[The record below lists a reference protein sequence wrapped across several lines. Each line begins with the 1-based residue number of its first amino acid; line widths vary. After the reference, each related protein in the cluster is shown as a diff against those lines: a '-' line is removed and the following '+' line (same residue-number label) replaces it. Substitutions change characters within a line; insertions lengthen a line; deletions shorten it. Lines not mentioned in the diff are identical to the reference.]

1 MERRRGGGFRTG
13 PVIAVVVAALLG
25 GVAGGLIVDALED
38 GDGGSSAATEAGC
51 SATSVAERDLRSVV
65 TIKVVGAGGGGSG
78 SGSILD
84 TDGHVLTNNHVIA
97 AAASA
102 GHVEVVF
109 NDGETSD
116 ATIVG
121 RDPSTDI
128 AVLKLADTEGLQPI
142 ALGDSS
148 EVRIGAPTIALGAP
162 LGLSNTVTSGIVSA
176 LDRNVSVPGEGSQ
189 AALLVDAIQTDA
201 SINPGNSGGALVDC
215 EGRLIGV
222 PTAGAT
228 VPNASGEASAGS
240 VGIGFAVPANLAKA
254 VADEIIATGK
264 VEHGY
269 IGLQASPAQAPDGEP
284 AGLRVAAVDPVG
296 PAAQAGIQVG
306 DVITA
311 VEGEA
316 VDSSDQ
322 LLALTLTRRAG
333 STLKME
339 IERAGATHSVT
350 ITLGKPG

>member
-1 MERRRGGGFRTG
+1 MEGRRSGRFRTG
-13 PVIAVVVAALLG
+13 PVIAVIVAALLG
-25 GVAGGLIVDALED
+25 GVVGGLLVDALRSD
-38 GDGGSSAATEAGC
+38 DDSSSAGTEGAC
-51 SATSVAERDLRSVV
+51 AATSVAERDLRSVV
-65 TIKVVGAGGGGSG
+65 TIKVVGPGGGGSG

-102 GHVEVVF
+102 GHVEVIF
-109 NDGETSD
+109 NDGETSE
-116 ATIVG
+116 AEIVG

-128 AVLKLADTEGLQPI
+128 AVLKLADTEDLQPI

-176 LDRNVSVPGEGSQ
+176 LDRNISVPGEGSR

-228 VPNASGEASAGS
+228 VPNAAGEASAGS
-240 VGIGFAVPANLAKA
+240 VGIGFAVPVDLATA

-269 IGLQASPAQAPDGEP
+269 IGLSATPAQGADGKP
-284 AGLRVAAVDPVG
+284 SGLRVTAVDPTG

-311 VEGEA
+311 VDGEA
-316 VDSSDQ
+316 VEGSDQ
-322 LLALTLTRRAG
+322 LLALTLTKRAG
-333 STLKME
+333 TTLKME
-339 IERAGATHSVT
+339 IERAGASQTVT
-350 ITLGKPG
+350 VTLGKPE